1 MVSLLFEVAGQRY
14 ALDIAQVIEVVP
26 AVRLRRI
33 PQAPAYVAGVF
44 RYRGAMVPVIDLSHL
59 MGGPPASR
67 RFSTRILL
75 VQHPGPSGIGRV
87 LGLLAEGATDSLD
100 DAGHLQVSAGVAVP
114 ETPYLGGLIT
124 TAAGTVQH
132 VRVEHLLP
140 DEVRERLFSE
150 G

>member
-33 PQAPAYVAGVF
+33 PQAPAYIAGVF
-44 RYRGAMVPVIDLSHL
+44 RYRGTMVPVIDLSHL
-59 MGGPPASR
+59 IGGPPASP

-75 VQHPGPSGIGRV
+75 VHHPGPSGVGRV

-100 DAGHLQVSAGVAVP
+100 DGGHVQASAGVVVP
-114 ETPYLGGLIT
+114 ETPFLGGLIT
-124 TAAGTVQH
+124 TPSGTVQH

-140 DEVRERLFSE
+140 DAVRERLFAE
-150 G
+150 A